1 MLHSCVASTSRMHVL
16 VPFAAHPTQSQRQ
29 DRAPA
34 TDVMSVERLQHQ
46 LRAGL
51 DMLNHSAARNCY
63 WKVQGCLTDTSATI
77 ELKALR
83 GLKPDTEACIA
94 YEQES
99 NEAMMFRYGF
109 VELNNAQDA
118 VMLRCPLGPTEE
130 WDEVMHRKVE
140 LLQVCIFCTVCWL
153 PRWAQAP
160 VLSGVVVYVGAYLL
174 AV

>member
-1 MLHSCVASTSRMHVL
+1 MHV
-16 VPFAAHPTQSQRQ
+16 T
-29 DRAPA
+29 
-34 TDVMSVERLQHQ
+34 SVERLQHR

-51 DMLNHSAARNCY
+51 DTLNHSAARNCY

-83 GLKPDTEACIA
+83 GLKPGTEACIA

-109 VELNNAQDA
+109 VELNNAEDA

-130 WDEVMHRKVE
+130 WDEVMHKKVE
-140 LLQVCIFCTVCWL
+140 LLQVCFNLYSVLAASLSASSCAQLDSGVCWRGL
-153 PRWAQAP
+153 VGRP
-160 VLSGVVVYVGAYLL
+160 VVRDATMHGR
-174 AV
+174 